1 MPSSPEL
8 QGPQPC
14 IQFRGRNALD
24 GHHGNNFAGPR
35 SCRGLRCQLIAE
47 RKDEGVFGAL
57 RPPATI
63 LMYLRGR
70 TLHPASFLFSP
81 SYEPKELG
89 CQFLASPGKP
99 PGLEAEGRWWES
111 APATVIA

>member
-57 RPPATI
+57 RPPAT
-63 LMYLRGR
+63 MG
-70 TLHPASFLFSP
+70 A
-81 SYEPKELG
+81 
-89 CQFLASPGKP
+89 
-99 PGLEAEGRWWES
+99 
-111 APATVIA
+111 